1 MEKASDL
8 INLTTY
14 QRGKHIVGMW
24 AIRDS
29 HSNVFNK
36 NNIVVVYFTLW
47 AKRATVT
54 SFSDR

>member
-29 HSNVFNK
+29 RSNAFNK
-36 NNIVVVYFTLW
+36 NNIVVVYFTL
-47 AKRATVT
+47 
-54 SFSDR
+54 

>member
-14 QRGKHIVGMW
+14 QKGKHIVGMW

-29 HSNVFNK
+29 PSNVFNK
-36 NNIVVVYFTLW
+36 NNMVVVYFTLW

-54 SFSDR
+54 SFYDC